1 MKMQDEKHCHTG
13 AEETLEALGSDRRG
27 LSDEEARIRLERF
40 GRGTLKEARR
50 ESLLRVFLRQLA
62 DPMVMALL
70 CAAAV
75 SAAVS
80 IVSAP
85 TPA

>member
-1 MKMQDEKHCHTG
+1 MKMQDEKHCHAG

-80 IVSAP
+80 IVSG
-85 TPA
+85 